1 MTDVSGRH
9 EVPVIAIDGPS
20 GSGKGTI
27 CRLLADTLGWHLL
40 DSGALYRVTALAAI
54 RAGVDISEEIK
65 IASLAAELPVVFDD
79 NMDGN
84 ERILLAGHDITSDVR
99 SETCG
104 EYASQV
110 AALPAVREA
119 LVARQLAFAQSP
131 GLVADGRDMG
141 TEIFPRAP
149 LKIFLTASAAERAE
163 RRYKQLKD
171 NNIDVS
177 LPALLR
183 DIEQRDQRDA
193 SRSLSPLRPAS

>member
-54 RAGVDISEEIK
+54 RAGVDLSEEVK
-65 IASLAAELPVVFDD
+65 IASLATELPVVFDD
-79 NMDGN
+79 DMDGN
-84 ERILLAGHDITSDVR
+84 ERILLAGNDITSDVR

-119 LVARQLAFAQSP
+119 LVARQHALRLVEHEHAFQGAHRPFFVQHDPLIFVVHFVPTPLPHRTRRPSR
-131 GLVADGRDMG
+131 GR
-141 TEIFPRAP
+141 
-149 LKIFLTASAAERAE
+149 
-163 RRYKQLKD
+163 
-171 NNIDVS
+171 
-177 LPALLR
+177 
-183 DIEQRDQRDA
+183 
-193 SRSLSPLRPAS
+193 